1 LYNINNVELNMNNH
15 IKIIDEFPLECALV
29 KRFRRIA
36 DDPRSYAWDARK
48 YAIINIL

>member
-1 LYNINNVELNMNNH
+1 LCNINNAETNH
-15 IKIIDEFPLECALV
+15 IKIIDEFPIECALV
-29 KRFRRIA
+29 KRFRRVA